1 MQQNVEG
8 LDARAME
15 VLKAGVTG
23 VISTSVGEGP
33 TKMTESLIDGNGEL
47 LEK

>member
-33 TKMTESLIDGNGEL
+33 TKTTESLIDGNGEL